1 MFYYFN
7 DKIFTK
13 YIYAGL
19 VAVLTAAINAWKGP
33 WLSGAF
39 GRELGEALAFISAH
53 MEPSHALLAG
63 ELANVLLDRDLP
75 ADADEWST
83 PEAQLKL
90 LLESPCT
97 LREGTWVTS

>member
-1 MFYYFN
+1 MAAS
-7 DKIFTK
+7 
-13 YIYAGL
+13 IYAGV

-39 GRELGEALAFISAH
+39 GRELAEGLAFITAH
-53 MEPSHALLAG
+53 MTTSHPLLEG
-63 ELANVLLDRDLP
+63 ELSNVLLDRDLP
-75 ADADEWST
+75 ADSDEWAT

-97 LREGTWVTS
+97 LREGTWV

>member
-1 MFYYFN
+1 M
-7 DKIFTK
+7 
-13 YIYAGL
+13 

-39 GRELGEALAFISAH
+39 GRELAEALAFISAH
-53 MEPSHALLAG
+53 MDTSHPLLQG
-63 ELANVLLDRDLP
+63 ELANVLVDRDLP
-75 ADADEWST
+75 PDADEWTT

-97 LREGTWVTS
+97 LREGTWVQLILLSYCVWFFTRTTCR